1 VSEQLLNSTSAHYRL
16 LSAVKLEVTKSS
28 TNRAT
33 GNEINFLN
41 LLFINHCGILPKL
54 VWFVSNTCVYI
65 VTLIDHQTGLI
76 IVNTAMIA
84 VTRNHCITVAAAV
97 QAIATGPQ
105 SAVRPVPTWPGH
117 FSANVNVDVTV
128 DNKSEAEAVC

>member
-1 VSEQLLNSTSAHYRL
+1 
-16 LSAVKLEVTKSS
+16 
-28 TNRAT
+28 
-33 GNEINFLN
+33 
-41 LLFINHCGILPKL
+41 
-54 VWFVSNTCVYI
+54 VYI

-76 IVNTAMIA
+76 IVNTALIA
-84 VTRNHCITVAAAV
+84 VTKNHCITVAAAV

-128 DNKSEAEAVC
+128 DNKSITFIYNKIFKTKKLIL